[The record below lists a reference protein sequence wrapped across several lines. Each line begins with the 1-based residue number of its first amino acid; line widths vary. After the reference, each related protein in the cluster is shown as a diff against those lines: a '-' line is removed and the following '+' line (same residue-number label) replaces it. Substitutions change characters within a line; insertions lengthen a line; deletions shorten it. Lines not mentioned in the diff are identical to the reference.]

1 LPERRISGRTEAIAG
16 HERHAACTSIQGGL
30 TMEHPLIVVGVDG
43 SEQSKAALRWALDEA
58 RLRGASLRVVHAWWA
73 YPAFV
78 PGAPIIATEWEEL
91 RESADEFVESF
102 VAEVLGEPDDVEITA
117 VAVHGTAAPALVEAS
132 QEADLLVVGSRGLG
146 GFTGLLLGS
155 VSQQCAH
162 HAPCPLVIVR
172 GAPTEQN
179 PEAADQS
186 RAAAKA

>member
-1 LPERRISGRTEAIAG
+1 MER
-16 HERHAACTSIQGGL
+16 
-30 TMEHPLIVVGVDG
+30 PLIVVGVDG

-58 RLRGASLRVVHAWWA
+58 RLRGASIRVVHAWWA
-73 YPAFV
+73 YPALL

-91 RESADEFVESF
+91 REGADEFVESF
-102 VAEVLGEPDDVEITA
+102 VAEVLGEPADVEITA

-132 QEADLLVVGSRGLG
+132 QAADLLVVGSRGLG

-172 GAPTEQN
+172 GTATEQT
-179 PEAADQS
+179 PDATDQA
-186 RAAAKA
+186 RATANA